1 MAETNKRGKK
11 PLDRIKA
18 AVSLTL
24 AKPMKSAEP
33 KAIPV
38 DARPVQSDHLSQALA
53 PHLAITKVFDNAP
66 EMRGLF
72 QDYYG
77 FDVGN
82 FAMMSPEQLG
92 EFADMVNQAKMFDE
106 MLPII
111 EQHVKDYISAKVNH
125 DKFIANCIKSGASG
139 MKSIDESTLQVLLEH
154 KGYQL
159 NRERLGR
166 KADNETIKMEA
177 ERDTAISLLDYNLD
191 TALKVAALK
200 FDASIAQAEQRPIL
214 AAEQA
219 QAKKLISDRK
229 VELRNLIQNGTRGR

>member
-1 MAETNKRGKK
+1 VASKN
-11 PLDRIKA
+11 PLDRIKL
-18 AVSLTL
+18 AVSLVV
-24 AKPMKSAEP
+24 AKPMKSANPETVNVNATP
-33 KAIPV
+33 IK
-38 DARPVQSDHLSQALA
+38 SDHLSQALA
-53 PHLAITKVFDNAP
+53 PHLALTKVFDNAP

-77 FDVGN
+77 FDIGN

-111 EQHVKDYISAKVNH
+111 EQHVKDYITAKVNH

-166 KADNETIKMEA
+166 KGDNKIIEMEA
-177 ERDTAISLLDYNLD
+177 SRDDAIHLDDYTLEA
-191 TALKVAALK
+191 ALKVAALK
-200 FDASIAQAEQRPIL
+200 LNNSTMQIDQRPGIAAQQAEQR
-214 AAEQA
+214 
-219 QAKKLISDRK
+219 KLVSDRK
-229 VELRNLIQNGTRGR
+229 LEVKNLIQFGARGK